1 MPRYQSLASAACA
14 LAQDVGQAVQDA
26 KTQLGLSHP
35 DLLDVLL
42 EGRKCNGVVA
52 LELATGD
59 PSLLT
64 DHGVYAWPFALD
76 SIGWS
81 MQSYQDYG
89 GTPSPRQLRGDA
101 MSTDL
106 PEIMTIGEA
115 AQYLRISS
123 SSLYKLAQ
131 TRRVPCQK
139 VGRHW
144 RFRKEALDRWLEAI
158 PVNDNPPMLSVTAS
172 SEI

>member
-1 MPRYQSLASAACA
+1 
-14 LAQDVGQAVQDA
+14 
-26 KTQLGLSHP
+26 
-35 DLLDVLL
+35 
-42 EGRKCNGVVA
+42 
-52 LELATGD
+52 
-59 PSLLT
+59 
-64 DHGVYAWPFALD
+64 
-76 SIGWS
+76 
-81 MQSYQDYG
+81 
-89 GTPSPRQLRGDA
+89 
-101 MSTDL
+101 MSSDL

-172 SEI
+172 SKI